1 MNKECESWICY
12 KAKLKVNKFKFGP
25 SGMTLNQKKESDIIL
40 EKKNTLMQLWIS
52 MKQSI
57 FDVLFVVLDKAV
69 A

>member
-1 MNKECESWICY
+1 
-12 KAKLKVNKFKFGP
+12 
-25 SGMTLNQKKESDIIL
+25 MTLNQKKESDIIL